1 MATTLK
7 PVDAVV
13 VGFGWTGAIL
23 AKELTEAGLNVVAL
37 ERGENRDTYP
47 DGAYPNTLDELTYNT
62 RGKLFQNLSK
72 STVSI
77 RHGINDTALPYRQL
91 SAFLP
96 GDGVGGAGLHWSGVH
111 FRIMPEELRLRSHY
125 EERYGKKFIPEGMTI
140 QDYGVSYEEL
150 EPHFDFAEKV
160 FGTSGTAHTVKGQV
174 VGKGNPFAADRS
186 DDFPLPALRQVY
198 SAQLFRKAAEELGLH
213 PYDLPAANAS
223 GPWTNP
229 YGVQMGP
236 CNFCGFCSGYACYM
250 YSKASPNLNILPALR
265 QTPLFE
271 LRANCNV
278 LKVNL
283 DSDGRQATGVTYVD
297 AQGREI
303 VQPAKLVIISAFQ
316 FHNVRLLLLSGI
328 GKPYDPRTGEGV
340 VGKNFAYQNMATI
353 KAFFDKDVHTN
364 PFVGTG
370 GGGVAVDD
378 FNADNFD
385 HGPLGFVGG
394 SPMWVNQAGSKPI
407 GGLAV
412 PPGTPSWGSGWKQA
426 VKDAYTHTVSMDAH
440 GSNMTYRDNYLDLDP
455 TYKDAY
461 GQPLLRMT
469 FDWKDNEIRMSRYVT
484 EHMRKIAEAMNP
496 KAISVSVKNFGDH
509 FNTRVYQTTHL
520 LGGAIMGSDPKTSV
534 LNRYLQSWDVHNVFV
549 MGASAYP
556 AMPYPSYA
564 RVSEADMR
572 ALYAYFMHGVEPVEQ
587 PNKASDIP
595 WPLSMRWPLAFW
607 RWTFAPEVKD
617 FQAAAGQD
625 PVLARGAY
633 LVEGLGHCGACHTP
647 RGLGMQEKALAASD
661 GAAYLSGSAPLENWI
676 AKSLRGDHRTGLG
689 SWSEADLVSFLRTG
703 RSERSAV
710 FGGMSDVVVHSMQYM
725 TDADLTAIARY
736 LKSLP
741 PADPADQPHVY
752 DESVAQALFHG
763 DDSKTGAALYVD
775 NCGACHRTDGKGYA
789 RVFPAL
795 AGNPVVTGSDPTSLV
810 HIVLKGGTL
819 PATHQ
824 APSSFTMPPF
834 GWRMNDQEIADVV
847 NFIRT
852 SWGNQAPSVSVDEVR
867 RLRKD
872 TGAAAVGD
880 IPPPG
885 PAAADRG

>member
-186 DDFPLPALRQVY
+186 DDFP
-198 SAQLFRKAAEELGLH
+198 
-213 PYDLPAANAS
+213 
-223 GPWTNP
+223 
-229 YGVQMGP
+229 
-236 CNFCGFCSGYACYM
+236 
-250 YSKASPNLNILPALR
+250 LPALR

-549 MGASAYP
+549 MGASAFPQGTGYNP
-556 AMPYPSYA
+556 T
-564 RVSEADMR
+564 
-572 ALYAYFMHGVEPVEQ
+572 G
-587 PNKASDIP
+587 
-595 WPLSMRWPLAFW
+595 
-607 RWTFAPEVKD
+607 
-617 FQAAAGQD
+617 
-625 PVLARGAY
+625 
-633 LVEGLGHCGACHTP
+633 LVA
-647 RGLGMQEKALAASD
+647 ALA
-661 GAAYLSGSAPLENWI
+661 YWSA
-676 AKSLRGDHRTGLG
+676 K
-689 SWSEADLVSFLRTG
+689 
-703 RSERSAV
+703 
-710 FGGMSDVVVHSMQYM
+710 
-725 TDADLTAIARY
+725 AIREQY
-736 LKSLP
+736 LK
-741 PADPADQPHVY
+741 D
-752 DESVAQALFHG
+752 
-763 DDSKTGAALYVD
+763 
-775 NCGACHRTDGKGYA
+775 
-789 RVFPAL
+789 
-795 AGNPVVTGSDPTSLV
+795 
-810 HIVLKGGTL
+810 
-819 PATHQ
+819 
-824 APSSFTMPPF
+824 
-834 GWRMNDQEIADVV
+834 
-847 NFIRT
+847 
-852 SWGNQAPSVSVDEVR
+852 
-867 RLRKD
+867 
-872 TGAAAVGD
+872 
-880 IPPPG
+880 PG
-885 PAAADRG
+885 PLVQA

>member
-412 PPGTPSWGSGWKQA
+412 PPGTPSWGQRLETGGQGRLHA
-426 VKDAYTHTVSMDAH
+426 HRVDGRPRQQHDLPRQLPRPRPDLQGRLRPATAAHDLRLEGQRDPHEPLRHRAHAQDRRGDEPEGHLGERQELRRPLQYT
-440 GSNMTYRDNYLDLDP
+440 GLP
-455 TYKDAY
+455 
-461 GQPLLRMT
+461 
-469 FDWKDNEIRMSRYVT
+469 
-484 EHMRKIAEAMNP
+484 
-496 KAISVSVKNFGDH
+496 DH
-509 FNTRVYQTTHL
+509 
-520 LGGAIMGSDPKTSV
+520 P
-534 LNRYLQSWDVHNVFV
+534 
-549 MGASAYP
+549 P
-556 AMPYPSYA
+556 A
-564 RVSEADMR
+564 R
-572 ALYAYFMHGVEPVEQ
+572 
-587 PNKASDIP
+587 
-595 WPLSMRWPLAFW
+595 
-607 RWTFAPEVKD
+607 
-617 FQAAAGQD
+617 
-625 PVLARGAY
+625 
-633 LVEGLGHCGACHTP
+633 
-647 RGLGMQEKALAASD
+647 
-661 GAAYLSGSAPLENWI
+661 
-676 AKSLRGDHRTGLG
+676 RGDHGQRSEDQRAQPLPAELGRAQCLRHGRLGLPPRAPATTPLG
-689 SWSEADLVSFLRTG
+689 WWRRWPTG
-703 RSERSAV
+703 RPRRSA
-710 FGGMSDVVVHSMQYM
+710 SN
-725 TDADLTAIARY
+725 T
-736 LKSLP
+736 
-741 PADPADQPHVY
+741 
-752 DESVAQALFHG
+752 
-763 DDSKTGAALYVD
+763 
-775 NCGACHRTDGKGYA
+775 
-789 RVFPAL
+789 
-795 AGNPVVTGSDPTSLV
+795 
-810 HIVLKGGTL
+810 
-819 PATHQ
+819 
-824 APSSFTMPPF
+824 
-834 GWRMNDQEIADVV
+834 
-847 NFIRT
+847 
-852 SWGNQAPSVSVDEVR
+852 
-867 RLRKD
+867 
-872 TGAAAVGD
+872 
-880 IPPPG
+880 
-885 PAAADRG
+885 

>member
-1 MATTLK
+1 
-7 PVDAVV
+7 
-13 VGFGWTGAIL
+13 
-23 AKELTEAGLNVVAL
+23 
-37 ERGENRDTYP
+37 
-47 DGAYPNTLDELTYNT
+47 
-62 RGKLFQNLSK
+62 
-72 STVSI
+72 
-77 RHGINDTALPYRQL
+77 
-91 SAFLP
+91 
-96 GDGVGGAGLHWSGVH
+96 
-111 FRIMPEELRLRSHY
+111 
-125 EERYGKKFIPEGMTI
+125 
-140 QDYGVSYEEL
+140 
-150 EPHFDFAEKV
+150 
-160 FGTSGTAHTVKGQV
+160 
-174 VGKGNPFAADRS
+174 
-186 DDFPLPALRQVY
+186 VY

-549 MGASAYP
+549 MGASAFPQGTGYNP
-556 AMPYPSYA
+556 T
-564 RVSEADMR
+564 
-572 ALYAYFMHGVEPVEQ
+572 G
-587 PNKASDIP
+587 
-595 WPLSMRWPLAFW
+595 
-607 RWTFAPEVKD
+607 
-617 FQAAAGQD
+617 
-625 PVLARGAY
+625 
-633 LVEGLGHCGACHTP
+633 LVA
-647 RGLGMQEKALAASD
+647 ALA
-661 GAAYLSGSAPLENWI
+661 YWSA
-676 AKSLRGDHRTGLG
+676 K
-689 SWSEADLVSFLRTG
+689 
-703 RSERSAV
+703 
-710 FGGMSDVVVHSMQYM
+710 
-725 TDADLTAIARY
+725 AIREQY
-736 LKSLP
+736 LK
-741 PADPADQPHVY
+741 
-752 DESVAQALFHG
+752 
-763 DDSKTGAALYVD
+763 
-775 NCGACHRTDGKGYA
+775 N
-789 RVFPAL
+789 
-795 AGNPVVTGSDPTSLV
+795 
-810 HIVLKGGTL
+810 
-819 PATHQ
+819 
-824 APSSFTMPPF
+824 
-834 GWRMNDQEIADVV
+834 
-847 NFIRT
+847 
-852 SWGNQAPSVSVDEVR
+852 
-867 RLRKD
+867 
-872 TGAAAVGD
+872 
-880 IPPPG
+880 PG
-885 PAAADRG
+885 PLVQA